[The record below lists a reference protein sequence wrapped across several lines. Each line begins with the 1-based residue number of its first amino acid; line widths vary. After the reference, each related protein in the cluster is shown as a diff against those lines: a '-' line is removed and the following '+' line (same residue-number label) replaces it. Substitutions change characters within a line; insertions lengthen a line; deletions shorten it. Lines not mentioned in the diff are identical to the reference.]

1 MPRTGRG
8 KNGNGKKGMVYAGV
22 KKLLA
27 LLPPGTPIKA
37 IKEAMEVIKRD
48 NGSITKKEKDQILNE
63 TIKTL
68 NSKEQHL
75 YREIGKTGGMQNG
88 ESPIGSTLPL
98 LGGEYAGG
106 LPESGKTT
114 PTVSVEMTETSRKIH
129 EEQNK
134 NNNKDK
140 KKRSGK
146 DKRGKRNR

>member
-1 MPRTGRG
+1 MSEEEKG
-8 KNGNGKKGMVYAGV
+8 KSRKGMVYAGV

-75 YREIGKTGGMQNG
+75 YREIGKTGGMQNR
-88 ESPIGSTLPL
+88 ESPIGSARLRAKADGRDLPFI
-98 LGGEYAGG
+98 
-106 LPESGKTT
+106 PS
-114 PTVSVEMTETSRKIH
+114 VSVEMTETSRKIH

>member
-1 MPRTGRG
+1 MSEEEKG
-8 KNGNGKKGMVYAGV
+8 KSRKGMVYAGV

-75 YREIGKTGGMQNG
+75 YREIGKTGGMQNR

-106 LPESGKTT
+106 LSESGKTT